1 MRSFR
6 WLAAA
11 GAAVAIVAFGAAEQ
25 TGALWRGETRIDGGI
40 IRSGTLALRVGGAAL
55 PTQVQNYQFT
65 SFGGTDLG
73 PGSVV
78 QRALTVRNAGDVDLQ
93 YRLQSARQ
101 SSASLP
107 LTLGVW
113 TVASESGCPASSPP
127 VGASLYEG
135 PLPSAPAPPAPQW
148 APVLRPQETMVW
160 CLRATVGADA
170 SPNVST
176 AVSFDFAAS
185 SV

>member
-1 MRSFR
+1 MRSFK
-6 WLAAA
+6 WIAAA
-11 GAAVAIVAFGAAEQ
+11 GAAAAIVAFGAAQQ
-25 TGALWRGETRIDGGI
+25 TGALWRGETRIDGGT
-40 IRSGTLALRVGGAAL
+40 IRSGTLALRVGGAS
-55 PTQVQNYQFT
+55 PETQVQNYQFT
-65 SFGGTDLG
+65 GFGGADLA

-78 QRALTVRNAGDVDLQ
+78 QRALTIRNAGDVDLR

-101 SSASLP
+101 GSTALP

-113 TVASESGCPASSPP
+113 TVATEGGCPTSSPP
-127 VGASLYEG
+127 AGAALYEG
-135 PLPSAPAPPAPQW
+135 PLPSAQAPPAPQW

-170 SPNVST
+170 SPNTST
-176 AVSFDFAAS
+176 AVTLEFAAS